1 MPYLIVLAIAAGIGI
16 AVYYVSLRDEGTIG
30 SLIGTGP
37 DEVTGAKGEGPQG
50 AYVSVAPGRSD
61 WQTRL
66 TGLAG
71 LLVAVLVGAALLAF
85 TLYASV
91 SSVVRLFDGVASGDP
106 TP

>member
-16 AVYYVSLRDEGTIG
+16 AVYHVSLRDEGTIG
-30 SLIGTGP
+30 SLLGTDPEDGTGSR
-37 DEVTGAKGEGPQG
+37 TQGP
-50 AYVSVAPGRSD
+50 YVSVAPGRSD

-71 LLVAVLVGAALLAF
+71 LIVAVIVGAALLAF

-91 SSVVRLFDGVASGDP
+91 SSVVRLFDGFTGGEP